1 MNNNIKNF
9 PVKIY
14 PNANKYKNIILKENY
29 SKSGIYRWTN
39 LINGKSYIGS
49 AKCLKTRLNV
59 YYSPGNMNRQLNK
72 GVSIIYRAILKNG
85 LSNFNLD
92 ILQYC
97 ELNMLT
103 EREQYYI
110 DLLNPEYNILKRA
123 GSRLGHKASE

>member
-1 MNNNIKNF
+1 
-9 PVKIY
+9 
-14 PNANKYKNIILKENY
+14 
-29 SKSGIYRWTN
+29 
-39 LINGKSYIGS
+39 
-49 AKCLKTRLNV
+49 
-59 YYSPGNMNRQLNK
+59 MNRQLNK